1 MVLINAHLCIFI
13 ENKVKTSMILK
24 RDNFGMSSVIH
35 DQYIAPTKLKSK
47 AKYSYQLERPRQ
59 TDLIVD
65 IRVSSSYFHQF
76 GEIVW

>member
-24 RDNFGMSSVIH
+24 RDNIGMSRVIH
-35 DQYIAPTKLKSK
+35 DQYIAPTTLKSK

>member
-1 MVLINAHLCIFI
+1 
-13 ENKVKTSMILK
+13 MIMK
-24 RDNFGMSSVIH
+24 RDSFGMSMVIH
-35 DQYIAPTKLKSK
+35 DQYNAPTTLYSK
-47 AKYSYQLERPRQ
+47 EKYSYQLERTRQ